1 MNGTIL
7 RQDDKYGGELSPEQ
21 REKIL
26 ELIANLFAAEEP
38 VTVSETFDQLLS
50 PDILQ
55 YLQERLKDVQTS
67 DEDISAILL
76 EVALSL
82 LQDAQML
89 GIDVVVARYL
99 DERQRV
105 IDALGLL
112 EAATESEEFYRVL
125 EERQQILLS
134 DLALAFLSGMYYES
148 LDIEGD
154 VVAAGSLKQH
164 IDLIKDARVS
174 SVPAAWERSLADNQ
188 RVIDALDL
196 LEEQTTYET
205 FYRMLQEKRE
215 ILITEKAIWFLQ
227 SHVAALRQQGDP
239 MADHYEAH
247 AFLIKDA
254 YTRNLADA
262 WEDYTGVD
270 RVVQVL
276 QETDEPEEIL
286 KLMQKHEK
294 VLRSEAALFVLRSYI
309 ARAKASGKQDAVH
322 YFERWF
328 RLLED
333 AHHSGITAAWRKFYN
348 DLIVQIYGQ
357 MASSATQSIHGYNTE
372 LSRLVPGTLEWADM
386 LSNRGFAYFSSTI
399 GSHGDRANLEL
410 AIADFSAALTVYG
423 KYGRQDR
430 YAETLEYLGTARLL
444 SLYLNQDQEVDLA
457 RAAADLMV
465 VLVGTREDS
474 YTAFHDPL
482 QYRQQA
488 IDNFTMALAL
498 YKQQGRQAEWVRMLL
513 KRAAVYRIG
522 NVGNAEDTLL
532 AIDDYSAALTM
543 LKKETSPS
551 EWMGAIGNRGTCYL
565 QIGGNG
571 YEKRLNKAIADL
583 EAALSV
589 CTRQSSP
596 ALYRKMQLFRY
607 QAFERLGKWEEA
619 YQAIREAIAVQHDL
633 LAMNPVESSRMSL
646 IADVAGVQVEIYVRA
661 AQVLLHFNR
670 PPLKEIACLLEEGR
684 TQNLRLALSLD
695 TLDPEQ
701 IPDPAAS
708 RRAERFLAALKTWRE
723 HQNEMSGLFTPS
735 GMISS
740 PGASQK
746 QGQPAQQAQEDHAAF
761 HKAVEAIRKHDDA
774 DFMTPTPIFD
784 DILRAVSTP
793 NTALVYLATGAE
805 SGLALLISRNDRGM
819 QQMQYIPLPRLKTR
833 TISDLIE
840 TDTTKYMPIKL
851 ERSLSALGEL
861 GLDDVA
867 QALNWNGV
875 QRVRI
880 VPFGLLGLF
889 PLPAVQVHSSLG
901 GKKRLGDLFEVTI
914 APSARALELAEKRA
928 AHLDSV
934 TRPYLLLGGDPHP
947 RPRGARK
954 LPFAQAEADTARKIA
969 ECFGYEKKNIRY
981 LPSREVTKEN
991 AVEVLKH
998 AWYAHLAVH
1007 GIYQPDNP
1015 RRTRLLLA
1023 GTEHLPE
1030 EKRCI
1035 FLSET
1040 LERKTADGRDTLN
1053 LEGMRLLVLSACETA
1068 IIDVR
1073 QVPDEVI
1080 GLAAGFL
1087 QAGVAGVIASLWAVD
1102 DLATYLLMSRFTRLY
1117 LDPWRAWT
1125 PAHALAEAQRW
1136 LREEATNKVLMTYDP
1151 LQEILTDP
1159 RYVHAQQGTAETPTE
1174 KKRAS
1179 FTSELR
1185 GLHLSHESGLANVRS
1200 RAAMQKPNKLP
1211 YADPIYW
1218 AGFVVTGC

>member
-89 GIDVVVARYL
+89 GMADVVARYL

-164 IDLIKDARVS
+164 ID
-174 SVPAAWERSLADNQ
+174 
-188 RVIDALDL
+188 
-196 LEEQTTYET
+196 
-205 FYRMLQEKRE
+205 
-215 ILITEKAIWFLQ
+215 
-227 SHVAALRQQGDP
+227 
-239 MADHYEAH
+239 
-247 AFLIKDA
+247 LIKDA

-701 IPDPAAS
+701 IP
-708 RRAERFLAALKTWRE
+708 
-723 HQNEMSGLFTPS
+723 
-735 GMISS
+735 
-740 PGASQK
+740 
-746 QGQPAQQAQEDHAAF
+746 
-761 HKAVEAIRKHDDA
+761 
-774 DFMTPTPIFD
+774 
-784 DILRAVSTP
+784 
-793 NTALVYLATGAE
+793 
-805 SGLALLISRNDRGM
+805 
-819 QQMQYIPLPRLKTR
+819 
-833 TISDLIE
+833 
-840 TDTTKYMPIKL
+840 
-851 ERSLSALGEL
+851 
-861 GLDDVA
+861 
-867 QALNWNGV
+867 
-875 QRVRI
+875 
-880 VPFGLLGLF
+880 
-889 PLPAVQVHSSLG
+889 
-901 GKKRLGDLFEVTI
+901 
-914 APSARALELAEKRA
+914 
-928 AHLDSV
+928 
-934 TRPYLLLGGDPHP
+934 
-947 RPRGARK
+947 
-954 LPFAQAEADTARKIA
+954 
-969 ECFGYEKKNIRY
+969 
-981 LPSREVTKEN
+981 
-991 AVEVLKH
+991 
-998 AWYAHLAVH
+998 
-1007 GIYQPDNP
+1007 
-1015 RRTRLLLA
+1015 
-1023 GTEHLPE
+1023 
-1030 EKRCI
+1030 
-1035 FLSET
+1035 
-1040 LERKTADGRDTLN
+1040 
-1053 LEGMRLLVLSACETA
+1053 
-1068 IIDVR
+1068 
-1073 QVPDEVI
+1073 
-1080 GLAAGFL
+1080 
-1087 QAGVAGVIASLWAVD
+1087 
-1102 DLATYLLMSRFTRLY
+1102 
-1117 LDPWRAWT
+1117 
-1125 PAHALAEAQRW
+1125 
-1136 LREEATNKVLMTYDP
+1136 
-1151 LQEILTDP
+1151 
-1159 RYVHAQQGTAETPTE
+1159 
-1174 KKRAS
+1174 
-1179 FTSELR
+1179 
-1185 GLHLSHESGLANVRS
+1185 
-1200 RAAMQKPNKLP
+1200 
-1211 YADPIYW
+1211 
-1218 AGFVVTGC
+1218 